1 MGYCGSSQD
10 VVDKVLNILNEG
22 GDLTSIDNKRLILSL
37 FLKLTNLFMPV
48 NLDLLVYVT
57 FYSKLLLRRLQKG

>member
-1 MGYCGSSQD
+1 M
-10 VVDKVLNILNEG
+10 VDKVLNILNEG

>member
-57 FYSKLLLRRLQKG
+57 FFIN